1 MYNETSKFD
10 LRVYL
15 DLIYTVIV
23 VDVYVIVHIS
33 LIIHYTTKLL
43 VYIAIFKNFG

>member
-10 LRVYL
+10 FGYT
-15 DLIYTVIV
+15 LIYTVIV